1 MRNSFSLLLL
11 LLALACA
18 AASLSGQQAVTV
30 IPQPM
35 QVTMR
40 SGEFVLKKDTR
51 IVVDV
56 SALRGPEAEATGR
69 RVHEVAEL
77 LTAWLEPATKFKLQ
91 ISNWRP
97 EELGEARAEDDQP
110 AAQGGGPPAA
120 SRVPRVMDG
129 EARALRNVILLKLDA
144 SLARLGD
151 EGYTLEAERQRI
163 EIRAPAPAG
172 IFYGAQ
178 TLRQLLPPEIF
189 RTEQKQTPAAE
200 DAEKFFA
207 GAPLGAPELEWFA
220 NHPESSPD
228 RPLRGTA
235 SSAPAESTPRM
246 RWAVPGVTIVDRPRF
261 AWRGAHLDVA
271 RHFFPK
277 EFILKFIDT
286 LALHKLNV
294 FHWHLVD
301 DQGWRIEIKQYP
313 KLTQVGAWRKETRV
327 GKEGESEK
335 FDGTPHG
342 GFYTQEEIR
351 EVVEYA
357 RRRFIAVVP
366 EIEMPGHAQAAIAA
380 YPELG
385 TTGQPLE
392 VMTYWGVSQNIF
404 NVEESTIAFL
414 QNVLDE
420 VLALFPSKF
429 IHIGGDEAVK
439 DQWRASPRVQERMR
453 ELGVKNE
460 EELQSW
466 FIRRM
471 DQFLTARGRRL
482 VGWDEIL
489 EGGLADG
496 ATVMSWRGV
505 RGGIEAAKSGH
516 DVVMA
521 PSQYTYFD
529 HYQSRGADEPLA
541 IGGFTP
547 LEKVY
552 AYEPVPDALSGA
564 ERQRVLGAQGQL
576 WTEYIPTA
584 EHLEYMAW
592 PRLCALAEVVWT
604 PQELRV
610 WPSFQWRLRTHVLR
624 LQGLGV
630 RYRSPN
636 KPVVP
641 PAR

>member
-1 MRNSFSLLLL
+1 
-11 LLALACA
+11 
-18 AASLSGQQAVTV
+18 VTV
-30 IPQPM
+30 IPQPK
-35 QVTMR
+35 QVTVR
-40 SGEFVLKKDTR
+40 AGEFVLRKDTR
-51 IVVDV
+51 IIADA
-56 SALRGPEAEATGR
+56 SALRGAEEDSA
-69 RVHEVAEL
+69 RVAEVEQTTKRLDELAEL
-77 LTAWLEPATKFKLQ
+77 LADW
-91 ISNWRP
+91 I
-97 EELGEARAEDDQP
+97 
-110 AAQGGGPPAA
+110 AQGTGYRLTATHDRLEQQRAA
-120 SRVPRVMDG
+120 GRRQEPRNAIV
-129 EARALRNVILLKLDA
+129 LKLDH
-144 SLARLGD
+144 SLTRLGD
-151 EGYTLEAERQRI
+151 EGYTLEVERQRI

-178 TLRQLLPPEIF
+178 TLRQLFPPEIF
-189 RTEQKQTPAAE
+189 RTGQKQTPAAE
-200 DAEKFFA
+200 DAEKFFV
-207 GAPLGAPELEWFA
+207 GAPLGAPELELFA
-220 NHPESSPD
+220 NNLESTRD
-228 RPLRGTA
+228 RPLRGAA
-235 SSAPAESTPRM
+235 SSAPTKSTTHM
-246 RWAVPGVTIVDRPRF
+246 RWAVPSVTIVDRPRF

-271 RHFFPK
+271 RHFQPK
-277 EFILKFIDT
+277 QVVLKFIDT

-294 FHWHLVD
+294 LHWHLVD

-327 GKEGESEK
+327 GKEGESDK

-357 RRRFIAVVP
+357 RRRFITVVP
-366 EIEMPGHAQAAIAA
+366 EIEMPGHAQAAIAS

-385 TTGQPLE
+385 TTGQPVE

-460 EELQSW
+460 EKLQSW

-552 AYEPVPDALSGA
+552 AYEPVPDALNGA
-564 ERQRVLGAQGQL
+564 ERLRVLGAQGQL

-604 PQELRV
+604 PRELRV